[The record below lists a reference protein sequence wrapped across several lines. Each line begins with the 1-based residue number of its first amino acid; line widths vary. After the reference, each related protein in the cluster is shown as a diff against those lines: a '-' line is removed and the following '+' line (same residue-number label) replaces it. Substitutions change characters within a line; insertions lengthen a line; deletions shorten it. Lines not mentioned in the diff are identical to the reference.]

1 MRHTFQTT
9 VGERIVVEPSKTFLN
24 VRISVDGG
32 EPIAIP
38 AELAAVVA
46 QAIVLCGIEARR
58 GIPHPTQADLPAHAL
73 QVAA

>member
-9 VGERIVVEPSKTFLN
+9 AGERIVVEPSKTFVN
-24 VRISVDGG
+24 VRISVGG
-32 EPIAIP
+32 EPINIP

-58 GIPHPTQADLPAHAL
+58 GIPHPTLADLPAHAL